1 MLGGLSSVL
10 SLLLS
15 LVFIIVL
22 VIVSIRLLGRQSG
35 MKLNQQLVRVVSV
48 LPLGTNK
55 SLQVII
61 IGSKRILVVG
71 VGNQVEPLASFEDEE
86 LAAELMQMTPSSSG
100 SLSGFSWLKELAQA
114 AGQAFRTRGKKNISI
129 DQLLQ
134 THDIDEWATMQER
147 LDFLRLRRNE
157 ALQDTKMNEP
167 VNNSAEPSFQDM
179 LTDIARRSK

>member
-100 SLSGFSWLKELAQA
+100 SLSGLSLLKGLTQV
-114 AGQAFRTRGKKNISI
+114 GQSFRTRRKKKVSI

-134 THDIDEWATMQER
+134 AHDSDEWATMQER

-157 ALQDTKMNEP
+157 ALQDTTINEP
-167 VNNSAEPSFQDM
+167 INNSAEPSFQDM